1 MCKDSFCIYGAG
13 IVATSVYKAIKT
25 VYHQQPLFFLVSDTA
40 EGKKDENPTAIDG
53 IPVLKLSAWQ
63 TRLQKDRECTG
74 ASLGQDTVKP
84 IKPEKYLLAVPEVHH
99 PAIIRSLSDIGI
111 PEENLVLI
119 TNGIENQIMREYFNF
134 LYPGKTVYTFLDE
147 SIRYDSNVH
156 EDEAVKQCMIGG
168 NTSLQVF
175 QAKCHVDKPL
185 KGNIQT
191 PVYVVPIQVGTV
203 FADRQ
208 IAEVQDNIGDNISSR
223 NQNYCELTA
232 TYYAWKNS
240 DAAYKGLCHY
250 RRIFDITDSQMKE
263 LLQNEADWDV
273 ILPYPSVHYPDISA
287 QHTRYINEEDWQA
300 MLQAMRETAPEYLEA
315 YEKAVSC
322 GEQYFFNF
330 NMLIAKAEVFDDYC
344 DFLFKVL
351 TRAEELTTPKG
362 WERVDRF
369 AGYMGENLTTIYFL
383 KNRDRL
389 KIVYAGKLWLT

>member
-1 MCKDSFCIYGAG
+1 MRTASFCVYGAG
-13 IVATSVYKAIKT
+13 IVATSIYKAIKT

-40 EGKKDENPTAIDG
+40 AGKKDENPTAIDG
-53 IPVLKLSAWQ
+53 IPVLRLSAWQ
-63 TRLQKDRECTG
+63 KRLQEDRECIG
-74 ASLGQDTVKP
+74 VSLGQDTVKP

-99 PAIIRSLSDIGI
+99 QAIIRSLSAIGI
-111 PEENLVLI
+111 PEEKLILI
-119 TNGIENQIMREYFNF
+119 TNGIENQIMGEYFNF
-134 LYPGKTVYTFLDE
+134 LYPGRTVYTLLDE
-147 SIRYDSNVH
+147 PIRYDSDVH
-156 EDEAVKQCMIGG
+156 EDEAAKQCMIGG
-168 NTSLQVF
+168 NTGIQVF

-185 KGNIQT
+185 KSTIQT

-208 IAEVQDNIGDNISSR
+208 IAEVQDNIGDNISSKNR
-223 NQNYCELTA
+223 NYCELTA

-250 RRIFDITDSQMKE
+250 RRIFDITEEQMQNLLGIDKE
-263 LLQNEADWDV
+263 WDV

-330 NMLIAKAEVFDDYC
+330 NMLIAKTEVFDDYC

-351 TRAEELTTPKG
+351 ARVEELTTPKG
-362 WERVDRF
+362 WERADRF